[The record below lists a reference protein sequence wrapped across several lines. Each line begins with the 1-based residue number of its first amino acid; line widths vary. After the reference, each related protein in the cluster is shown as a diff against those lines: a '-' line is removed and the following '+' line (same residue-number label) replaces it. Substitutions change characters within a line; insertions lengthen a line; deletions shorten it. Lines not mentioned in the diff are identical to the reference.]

1 MSFSGGAFG
10 ICEWH
15 LLQEN
20 SAQTEEDL
28 QILSWISPD
37 VSRLTSL
44 SCLHFWKLSIVDNKK
59 DQKWVFFKAGPT
71 AIKWKQANFFEV
83 SLYSRIVRLRSK
95 VNSNLDI

>member
-1 MSFSGGAFG
+1 MINFVGTWTSDLILYVSFSGGAIG

-20 SAQTEEDL
+20 SAQTEKDL

-44 SCLHFWKLSIVDNKK
+44 SHVCICENCQFIKK
-59 DQKWVFFKAGPT
+59 DRKWPLFKAGPT
-71 AIKWKQANFFEV
+71 AIKWKQANF
-83 SLYSRIVRLRSK
+83 
-95 VNSNLDI
+95 

>member
-1 MSFSGGAFG
+1 MINFVDINELGTWTSDLILYVSFSGGAIG

-20 SAQTEEDL
+20 SAQTEKDL

-44 SCLHFWKLSIVDNKK
+44 SHVCICGNCQFLKNKK
-59 DQKWVFFKAGPT
+59 DHKWALLKAGPT
-71 AIKWKQANFFEV
+71 AIKWKQANF
-83 SLYSRIVRLRSK
+83 
-95 VNSNLDI
+95 